1 MALSKAQIR
10 EILSAAGVDSEHLSE
25 AVNKITD
32 GHLASIEALREEV
45 SGLKEE
51 VANYKGEAEKLPA
64 VQKELD
70 DLKEEVAADAKEREG
85 KDYDKLK
92 EEFEQYK
99 TDIENKAVRA
109 SKEAAYVEILKDAGI
124 PEKHHAK
131 ILKYSDVDGIE
142 LDDKGKAKNAKELL
156 KSVQEEWGDHVET
169 VKTEGAKTETPPA
182 NNGGT
187 KKTKEEI
194 LNIQNTAERQQA
206 MIDNAELFGL

>member
-1 MALSKAQIR
+1 MALTRKA
-10 EILSAAGVDSEHLSE
+10 LSAMGIESEKIDSIINMHIE
-25 AVNKITD
+25 VTD
-32 GHLASIEALREEV
+32 DLKGQIETLEKDV
-45 SGLKEE
+45 KT
-51 VANYKGEAEKLPA
+51 YKADAEKLPG

-70 DLKEEVAADAKEREG
+70 DLKAQVEADTKEREG

-92 EEFEQYK
+92 QEFEQYK

-194 LNIQNTAERQQA
+194 MNIQNTAERQQA
-206 MIDNAELFGL
+206 MIDNPELFGL

>member
-1 MALSKAQIR
+1 MALTRKA
-10 EILSAAGVDSEHLSE
+10 LSAMGIESEKIDSIINMHIE
-25 AVNKITD
+25 VTD
-32 GHLASIEALREEV
+32 DLKGQIETLEKDV
-45 SGLKEE
+45 KT
-51 VANYKGEAEKLPA
+51 YKADAEKLPG

-70 DLKEEVAADAKEREG
+70 DLKAQVEADTKEREG

-99 TDIENKAVRA
+99 TDVENKAVRA

-194 LNIQNTAERQQA
+194 MNIQNTAERQQA
-206 MIDNAELFGL
+206 MIENAELFGL